1 MENESKPLNN
11 EPSLNIVILAK
22 ENLNLFAPYISISLY
37 LSLSLYVSLYLCIY
51 LYVSLPVLPLYFSL
65 HLYLSTSLD
74 LWISFYFPITVNLY
88 LKILLSVCSHYPLS
102 HRHFLCSTP
111 SFQDFCLTLSWRG
124 PLSYRNQSIDL
135 QSRSMDWFLY
145 DNGFRHERVKLG
157 ICDFKNFPKWWIKTV
172 DSTDFEMHEYSRSKY
187 LELYHHI

>member
-1 MENESKPLNN
+1 MLTNFTWS
-11 EPSLNIVILAK
+11 IL
-22 ENLNLFAPYISISLY
+22 EYFAPYIS
-37 LSLSLYVSLYLCIY
+37 LSLSLYVSLCLYIYISMPVYLFY
-51 LYVSLPVLPLYFSL
+51 LSVSLYISSF
-65 HLYLSTSLD
+65 LYLSTSLD
-74 LWISFYFPITVNLY
+74 LWISFYFSITLNLY

-124 PLSYRNQSIDL
+124 PLSYRNRYHI
-135 QSRSMDWFLY
+135 DWFLY
-145 DNGFRHERVKLG
+145 DNGLRHERVKLG

-172 DSTDFEMHEYSRSKY
+172 DSTDFEMHEYSCSKY